1 MVTPYANV
9 AAPVLEPFRYG
20 LLAAAQV
27 VDDPSAHW
35 PMGVQYTADGCASGG
50 VWDTR
55 CGDPFTVVLTR
66 TAVATQFGVNFTPD
80 VGPYEASI
88 DSGAFAP
95 MLDGAVFV
103 EATSPFV
110 AVFRETGG
118 LGRSVTISGILP
130 GSVQGTTYTGVS
142 SSAAANDPKTAP
154 GLQVITGEGFT
165 VYAGIDCR
173 IVGINDPA
181 GAARRR
187 LTGVEQRLVEGYVWE
202 HMLAVPAAVL
212 PTGSAT
218 AVTLKAGIAALEE
231 ALGST
236 YGGIGVIHAPR
247 SFSPYA
253 ADRSQIVRD
262 RDKLRTSV
270 DTVWAFGGGYT
281 ANTGPDGSPAGAG
294 EQWLYAT
301 GVAVVRRRDVFV
313 PADYQSGATNLSL
326 NDAMV
331 IAERQYVVTLD
342 CPLFAVNVDIEAE
355 A

>member
-9 AAPVLEPFRYG
+9 AAPVLEPYRYG

-27 VDDPSAHW
+27 VPDSSPHW
-35 PMGVQYTADGCASGG
+35 AMGVQYTTDGCVSGG

-55 CGDPFTVVLTR
+55 CGDPFTVVLTK
-66 TAVATQFGVNFTPD
+66 TAVANQFSVNFTPD

-88 DSGAFAP
+88 DGGAFAP
-95 MLDGAVFV
+95 MVDGAVFV
-103 EATSPFV
+103 ETTSPFV
-110 AVFRETGG
+110 AVFRETSG
-118 LGRSVTISGILP
+118 LHRTVTISGILP
-130 GSVQGTTYTGVS
+130 GAAQGTTYSGASS
-142 SSAAANDPKTAP
+142 SSAANAAKTAD
-154 GLQVITGEGFT
+154 GLEVVTGEGFT

-181 GAARRR
+181 GTASRR
-187 LTGVEQRLVEGYVWE
+187 LAGVEQRLVEEYVWE

-212 PTGSAT
+212 PTGSDT
-218 AVTLKAGIAALEE
+218 AVSLKAGIAALEG

-236 YGGIGVIHAPR
+236 YGGVGVIHAPR
-247 SFSPYA
+247 SLSPYA
-253 ADRSQIVRD
+253 ADRYQIIRD
-262 RDKLRTSV
+262 RNKLRTSL

-281 ANTGPDGSPAGAG
+281 ANTGPDGSEAGVG

-301 GVAVVRRRDVFV
+301 GTAVVRRGEVFV